1 LKILIPIYN
10 ESESVVDC
18 LDKVNSQIK
27 KLDSYDI
34 DVICINDGS
43 EDNSLDLLEPFK
55 NQITILSSDVN
66 FGLSEV
72 FNSVIQYTKEK
83 NYNYLVIFDADLQY
97 LIEDLET
104 LLLKINETK
113 ADILIGSRNFRSKN
127 HFKVLKK
134 YLQIIGSKA
143 ISFILGKQIKESQS
157 RLRPIGTGDIYT
169 SPPPLKGLVPVL
181 SEPFNSWKENICLV
195 PSTFKNSLK
204 DTYQGISPALT
215 LQIVSSDYNESLK
228 IINKP
233 VTSIE
238 LETWEAIY
246 KRWKEWLL
254 DLENSNYTINFEGPT
269 DYIVW
274 GKKESTAKN
283 KKIGLSLSIYYSN
296 KIVERK
302 INSIREKLKQD
313 LANSKGHEKRKLDVQ
328 ELLIKNISEYITMQ
342 NKAKSLLTLPSPTKK
357 QIIEAQ
363 SLFKEAKRKKR
374 SRESIV
380 NRINFHKKKLSEIEC
395 FESFLDSFIYEENE
409 DNKNK
414 LESIIELKEE
424 VEEYICI
431 KKNNSKF
438 KLKRKKETSLHIKEI
453 QSPSGLK
460 IQIGGNNRQNEL
472 ISLKKGKKG
481 DLWFHAQETPG
492 SHVVLKSSNGL
503 FDDKDIELAA
513 DLASFFSR
521 SRGNKLTPIIMVP
534 IENLKRISGSLP
546 GTVSHRGGK
555 VLWGKAERAAK
566 YFHQK

>member
-1 LKILIPIYN
+1 MNKVPIQIMDLTTLKAVVFELSQDIVPSRFETAQQIDSHTIQLGLRTLEKLTWIEISWLPESPIIVSIPPPKRYG
-10 ESESVVDC
+10 EKST
-18 LDKVNSQIK
+18 LAKQIK
-27 KLDSYDI
+27 HLLVNLALVDITQIGFERIVRFKFSSRPGKGIEKELIVELMGRHSNILLLDSSGK
-34 DVICINDGS
+34 VI
-43 EDNSLDLLEPFK
+43 
-55 NQITILSSDVN
+55 T
-66 FGLSEV
+66 
-72 FNSVIQYTKEK
+72 
-83 NYNYLVIFDADLQY
+83 
-97 LIEDLET
+97 
-104 LLLKINETK
+104 
-113 ADILIGSRNFRSKN
+113 
-127 HFKVLKK
+127 
-134 YLQIIGSKA
+134 
-143 ISFILGKQIKESQS
+143 LGKQIKESQS

-181 SEPFNSWKENICLV
+181 SEPFNSWKKNICLV

-238 LETWEAIY
+238 LETWESIY

-283 KKIGLSLSIYYSN
+283 KKIGLSLSMYYSN

-313 LANSKGHEKRKLDVQ
+313 LANCKGHEKRKLAVQ
-328 ELLIKNISEYITMQ
+328 ELLIKNISEYINMQ
-342 NKAKSLLTLPSPTKK
+342 NKANNILTLQSPTKN

-363 SLFKEAKRKKR
+363 SLFKKAKRKKR
-374 SRESIV
+374 SRESIL
-380 NRINFHKKKLSEIEC
+380 NRVKFHKKKISEIEYC
-395 FESFLDSFIYEENE
+395 DLFLDSLMFENNE
-409 DNKNK
+409 SNTSK
-414 LESIIELKEE
+414 LDSIIELKEE
-424 VEEYICI
+424 IEEYICI
-431 KKNNSKF
+431 KKNSSKF
-438 KLKRKKETSLHIKEI
+438 KSNRKNGQTSAIKEI

-460 IQIGGNNRQNEL
+460 IQIGSNNRQNEL
-472 ISLKKGKKG
+472 ISLRKGKKG

-492 SHVVLKSSNGL
+492 SHVVLKSSNGII
-503 FDDKDIELAA
+503 DDEDIQLAA
-513 DLASFFSR
+513 DLASLFSR
-521 SRGNKLTPIIMVP
+521 ARGNKLAPIVMVP
-534 IENLKRISGSLP
+534 IENLQRISGSLP

-555 VLWGKAERAAK
+555 VLWGKAERAEK

>member
-1 LKILIPIYN
+1 MNKVPIQIMDLTTLKAVIFELSKDIVPSRFENAQQINSNTIQLGFRTLENLTWIEISWLAESPRIVEIPPPKRYG
-10 ESESVVDC
+10 EKST
-18 LDKVNSQIK
+18 LAKQIK
-27 KLDSYDI
+27 H
-34 DVICINDGS
+34 
-43 EDNSLDLLEPFK
+43 LLANLALVEIKQTGFERIVRFK
-55 NQITILSSDVN
+55 LSSRPGKEIEKELIVELMGRHSN
-66 FGLSEV
+66 F
-72 FNSVIQYTKEK
+72 
-83 NYNYLVIFDADLQY
+83 
-97 LIEDLET
+97 
-104 LLLKINETK
+104 LLLDRT
-113 ADILIGSRNFRSKN
+113 G
-127 HFKVLKK
+127 KV
-134 YLQIIGSKA
+134 IT
-143 ISFILGKQIKESQS
+143 LGKQIKESQS

-246 KRWKEWLL
+246 KKWKEWLL
-254 DLENSNYTINFEGPT
+254 DIENNNYTINFEGPT

-313 LANSKGHEKRKLDVQ
+313 LANCKGHEKRKLDVQ

-342 NKAKSLLTLPSPTKK
+342 NKANKILTLQSPTKK

-363 SLFKEAKRKKR
+363 NLFKEAKRKKR
-374 SRESIV
+374 SKESIL
-380 NRINFHKKKLSEIEC
+380 NRVEFHKKKISEIEYC
-395 FESFLDSFIYEENE
+395 ELFLDSLMYEDNGA
-409 DNKNK
+409 NKNK
-414 LESIIELKEE
+414 LDSIIELKEE

-431 KKNNSKF
+431 KKNSSKF
-438 KLKRKKETSLHIKEI
+438 KSKRKKEQASTIKEI

-460 IQIGGNNRQNEL
+460 IQIGTNNRQNEL
-472 ISLKKGKKG
+472 NSLKQRKKG

-503 FDDKDIELAA
+503 IDDKDIQLAA

-521 SRGNKLTPIIMVP
+521 ARGNKHAPIIMVP
-534 IENLKRISGSLP
+534 IENLQRISGSLP
-546 GTVSHRGGK
+546 GTVRHRGGK
-555 VLWGKAERAAK
+555 VLWGKAERAEK
-566 YFHQK
+566 YLHQK